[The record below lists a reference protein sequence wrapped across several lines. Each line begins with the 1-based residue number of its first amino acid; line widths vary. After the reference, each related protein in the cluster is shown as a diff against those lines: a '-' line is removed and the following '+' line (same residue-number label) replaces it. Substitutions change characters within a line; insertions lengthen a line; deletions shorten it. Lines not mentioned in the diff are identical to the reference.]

1 MFFIFNNAH
10 HLSKKEKKKEQLRR
24 NAMHQGL
31 FAFARNRILGDSKKK
46 EEKEKEEKLRGKKRD
61 EKKKKDDKK
70 EVWSEKVGTIRNR
83 LNDKR
88 RISEDRWNR
97 FAGTEE
103 GGGRGR

>member
-1 MFFIFNNAH
+1 MFFLFNSAS
-10 HLSKKEKKKEQLRR
+10 HLSKKAKKKEQLRK

-31 FAFARNRILGDSKKK
+31 FAFARNRILGDNKKLK
-46 EEKEKEEKLRGKKRD
+46 EKEKEEKLKGKKRE

-97 FAGTEE
+97 FAGTEGSGE
-103 GGGRGR
+103 RGR

>member
-1 MFFIFNNAH
+1 MRQNA
-10 HLSKKEKKKEQLRR
+10 L
-24 NAMHQGL
+24 HQGL
-31 FAFARNRILGDSKKK
+31 FAFARNRIAGEKKK
-46 EEKEKEEKLRGKKRD
+46 REEKEKEEKLRDRART

-103 GGGRGR
+103 SGGRGR